1 MFPFIKPEK
10 KIIYHCD
17 LCNKQITNTSDNT
30 YKLCNDCFKKKIM
43 DLMIVFYL
51 DFKKIKKKQSFK
63 NFIEFKP
70 MKINGIENN
79 FSKTIYYYNQNVNN
93 KLSLNSILEEIKN
106 NICANCF
113 KSLST
118 NKKKLP
124 CNCTF
129 CNEKCLRTFLTN
141 KVNYTYKQDKKGI
154 NEYICLCGSEYN
166 LEQIDSLIC
175 IFNNMNIDN
184 NNLLNEIKNLKIMI
198 KNSIE
203 NQNSLQ
209 SKIIDYNRIISQQ
222 ENIIRMNTSKL
233 NEHDNKL
240 SNILLSFNNYLQIQD
255 KSTAILN
262 ECQNRIENSL
272 VHNETFNEFKNNILQ
287 SNQNLNEKIASVEN
301 INERLNNFFNDMKN
315 EHKNF
320 QNYTIEKLKNIIEK
334 QDNSLLNYKQ
344 ENLNIINNNNE
355 TYLKKINQLKSLLD
369 LNENNLNDEIKSRK
383 KEKEKILK
391 DVNDLLKQNEIKFQK
406 VEKNALEQEKNLIKL
421 QKDYANTF
429 QQLIQEN
436 QEKNNNQI
444 ESLKN
449 LIDGGLTKLKNEF
462 QDILNNVK
470 ENLNILRTD
479 YNENKTTI
487 EELEAYLKENVKNLS
502 ENYNEIINNQNKI
515 NENVKKSYENQDTI
529 LKDIDKKFKDA
540 YTNLSK
546 RYDIE
551 FKNFKEKV
559 NNRIGTMTEKNTKDI
574 NDLFDKYGQIQQMLH
589 LSNNENNKE
598 NKLAQSAPN
607 LNNQIDEENYDIK
620 LNKLNNSLYEVENKV
635 KKNLEE
641 DLEKIRDKFKT
652 NLDNYSNIV
661 NDTLEKK
668 INVLMSDLDEKF
680 NNYKTINDGILQGY
694 IVESEKR
701 TQTKLDNELNE
712 IKNAIKELYSKNEE
726 LMNKI

>member
-1 MFPFIKPEK
+1 
-10 KIIYHCD
+10 
-17 LCNKQITNTSDNT
+17 
-30 YKLCNDCFKKKIM
+30 M